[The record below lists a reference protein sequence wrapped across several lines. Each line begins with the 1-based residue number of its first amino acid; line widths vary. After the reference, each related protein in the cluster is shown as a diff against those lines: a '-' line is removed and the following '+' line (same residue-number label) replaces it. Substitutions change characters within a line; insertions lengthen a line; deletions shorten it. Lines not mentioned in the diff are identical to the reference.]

1 MAQHSNTSSLDKEPT
16 ALPMFETNGFNSAN
30 NNYHLGADESSDNAF
45 RRIRTAHSVSIS
57 PELFEKMYLNPQ
69 KEVKGDLRK
78 TFGNPTPLALIGF
91 LLTVTPISMEMM
103 GWRGAA
109 TGSGI
114 VGAASVGACFFMGGL
129 LMFTGGI
136 LECVLGNTFSF
147 IVFAS
152 YGGFWLSVGITLTPS
167 YNAYNA
173 YNANSAQ
180 IAHELASPP
189 FNSAYGFYLLCMGF
203 LSLIFLIC
211 SLRTNIIYFIVFL
224 TLVVGFFLEAGEYF
238 AIGAGSLT
246 SAGTLRVGA
255 GISYFIS
262 VAAGWY
268 ILLAQML
275 AALDFPF
282 SIPVGDISMMIK
294 PASHRGARL
303 PSKEKNVV

>member
-1 MAQHSNTSSLDKEPT
+1 MAQHSNSSSLDKESAT
-16 ALPMFETNGFNSAN
+16 LPMFESDGFNPAN
-30 NNYHLGADESSDNAF
+30 NNYHLGSNESPDAAF

-78 TFGNPTPLALIGF
+78 TFGNPTPLALVGF
-91 LLTVTPISMEMM
+91 LLTVTPISMEYM

-109 TGSGI
+109 TGPNLA
-114 VGAASVGACFFMGGL
+114 GAASVGPCFFMGGL

-136 LECVLGNTFSF
+136 LECILGNTFSF

-152 YGGFWLSVGITLTPS
+152 YGGFWLSVGITLTPT

-173 YNANSAQ
+173 YNADSAQ
-180 IAHELASPP
+180 AAQGLASAA
-189 FNSAYGFYLLCMGF
+189 FNSGWGFYLLCMGF

-211 SLRTNIIYFIVFL
+211 SLRTNVIYFIVFL
-224 TLVVGFFLEAGEYF
+224 TLVTGFFLEAGEYF
-238 AIGAGSLT
+238 EIGAGDMAA
-246 SAGTLRVGA
+246 AGTLRVGA

-262 VAAGWY
+262 VGAGWY

-294 PASHRGARL
+294 PASLRAERL
-303 PSKEKNVV
+303 VKDKNAV